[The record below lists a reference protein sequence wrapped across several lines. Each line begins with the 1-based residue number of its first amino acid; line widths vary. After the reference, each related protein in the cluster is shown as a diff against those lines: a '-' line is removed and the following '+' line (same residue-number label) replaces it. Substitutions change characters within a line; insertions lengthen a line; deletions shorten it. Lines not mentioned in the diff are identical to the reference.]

1 MNATAARRH
10 KPLPRRE
17 DWGIF
22 GPDSPTWKV
31 WGYGPT
37 GLLAFQRS
45 IVVESFDP
53 FLAAAVEDQ
62 NGVREYA
69 QSRFNHTLAYFLTVA
84 VADSR
89 TALKASDVLM
99 RIHDRAQGIEP
110 VTQQPYS
117 ANDPDSQLW
126 IHITGWHSNL
136 LMYERYGPGPLTPAE
151 QERFWAESAIAAEL
165 QTCDPA
171 KVPRSRADVRD
182 YYADV
187 RKRLC
192 MTEHARALI
201 HYFLRSQR
209 AVAGTQLWLGSRL
222 MAPAVIATIPRW
234 MRTLGGF
241 DQPRA
246 LDAAVRAPARA
257 MVKASARPKALLAM
271 VDRLAPAV
279 RPVMA
284 QKLYG
289 EPPLLDATRTPA
301 EAREKWG
308 RSSGRDWDEKAA
320 ALRAA
325 S

>member
-1 MNATAARRH
+1 MVH
-10 KPLPRRE
+10 KPLGRRE
-17 DWGIF
+17 DWGFF
-22 GPDSPTWKV
+22 GPGSPTWKV
-31 WGYGPT
+31 WGHGPI

-69 QSRFNHTLAYFLTVA
+69 KSRFNHTIAYFLTVA

-99 RIHDRAQGIEP
+99 RIHDRAQGTEP
-110 VTQQPYS
+110 VTQRPYS

-126 IHITGWHSNL
+126 IHVTGWHSNL
-136 LMYERYGPGPLTPAE
+136 LMYERYGPGPLTPDE
-151 QERFWAESAIAAEL
+151 QERYWAQSAIAAEL

-171 KVPRSRADVRD
+171 KVPRSRSDVRD

-187 RKRLC
+187 RRRLC

-201 HYFLRSQR
+201 HYFLRAQR
-209 AVAGTQLWLGSRL
+209 SVAGGDMWLGSRL

-234 MRTLGGF
+234 MRVLGGF

-246 LDAAVRAPARA
+246 LDLAALAPTRAAVRAAA
-257 MVKASARPKALLAM
+257 HPKILLPLT
-271 VDRLAPAV
+271 DRLAPAV
-279 RPVMA
+279 RPVME

-289 EPPLLDATRTPA
+289 EPPLNPVTLTPA
-301 EAREKWG
+301 QAREKWG
-308 RSSGRDWDEKAA
+308 TNAGRDWDAGAA
-320 ALRAA
+320 ALRRV

>member
-1 MNATAARRH
+1 MTY

-17 DWGIF
+17 DWGFF
-22 GPDSPTWKV
+22 GPGSPTWKV

-84 VADSR
+84 VADTR
-89 TALKASDVLM
+89 TALRASDVLM
-99 RIHDRAQGIEP
+99 RIHDRAQGTEP
-110 VTQQPYS
+110 VTQRPYS

-136 LMYERYGPGPLTPAE
+136 LMYERYGPGPLSAAE
-151 QERFWAESAIAAEL
+151 QDQFWAESAVAAEL

-187 RKRLC
+187 RRRLC

-201 HYFLRSQR
+201 HYFLRSDR
-209 AVAGTQLWLGSRL
+209 SLAGTKLWLGSRF

-234 MRTLGGF
+234 MRVLGGF

-246 LDAAVRAPARA
+246 LDRAIAAPARA
-257 MVKASARPKALLAM
+257 LTRAAARPTALLAA

-279 RPVMA
+279 RPVME

-289 EPPLLDATRTPA
+289 EPPIDPVTLTPA
-301 EAREKWG
+301 EARQKWG
-308 RSSGRDWDEKAA
+308 SHGGRDWDAAAA
-320 ALRAA
+320 ALRKV